1 MGELLIVLFILSA
14 SMPVSGI
21 ILGGNPKIK
30 ESVFLKT
37 KEEKEEED
45 FFKEVLTKRV
55 MGE

>member
-1 MGELLIVLFILSA
+1 MSELLLILFVLSA
-14 SMPVSGI
+14 SIPVSGF

>member
-1 MGELLIVLFILSA
+1 MSELLLILFVLSA
-14 SMPVSGI
+14 SMPISSI
-21 ILGGNPKIK
+21 ILGGDPKIK

>member
-1 MGELLIVLFILSA
+1 MSELLLILFVLSA
-14 SMPVSGI
+14 SVPVSSI
-21 ILGGNPKIK
+21 ILGVNPKTIN
-30 ESVFLKT
+30 SVFEKT

>member
-1 MGELLIVLFILSA
+1 MSELLLILFILSA
-14 SMPVSGI
+14 SVPVSGI
-21 ILGGNPKIK
+21 VLGVNPKIR